1 VTRRKEKP
9 ERVTTTKTK
18 ENQRRK
24 EKKAVKD
31 EDCATKRERD
41 SIGSYKNR
49 RQLYPFFLSG
59 CPSISASRIHYHLQE
74 ART

>member
-24 EKKAVKD
+24 EKKS
-31 EDCATKRERD
+31 C
-41 SIGSYKNR
+41 
-49 RQLYPFFLSG
+49 
-59 CPSISASRIHYHLQE
+59 
-74 ART
+74 